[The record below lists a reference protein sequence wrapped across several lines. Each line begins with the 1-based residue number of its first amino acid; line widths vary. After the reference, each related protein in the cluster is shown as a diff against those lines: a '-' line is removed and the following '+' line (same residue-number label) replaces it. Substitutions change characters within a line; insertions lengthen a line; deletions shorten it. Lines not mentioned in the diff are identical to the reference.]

1 MTQTAADVMTLIQD
15 RQIRFVDLRF
25 TDMRGK

>member
-25 TDMRGK
+25 TDTRGK